1 MSYIV
6 DNGNLVF
13 DDDFKFKKIGGHN
26 FVELLGMNPYSK
38 VGDTLLRMFKVIKS
52 DIDAKWLLR
61 GDFAEGIVRGVYER
75 DGHRTVVY
83 DKKKC
88 NYTNFPKSSEIT
100 GLIDIELPDEK
111 TLIEVKSKSMKDY
124 DKIMNEPPK
133 SEIYQG
139 LLYGYMRNYKYITM
153 EWIFFDEETEKEVF
167 AGQKPTTLRN
177 LKRISRAYEVDRI
190 EIAKMISRAVA
201 IENRFL
207 ECKYIPLSLISEGIQ
222 KDLGIDTK
230 NLVNIDDLP
239 F

>member
-6 DNGNLVF
+6 ENGNLVF

-38 VGDTLLRMFKVIKS
+38 VGDTLLKMFKVIKS
-52 DIDAKWLLR
+52 DIDPKWLRR
-61 GDFAEGIVRGVYER
+61 GDFAERIVRGVYER

-88 NYTNFPKSSEIT
+88 NYDNFQNSNEIT
-100 GLIDIELPDEK
+100 GLIDIELPDER

-124 DKIMNEPPK
+124 DKIMKEPPK
-133 SEIYQG
+133 SEVYQA
-139 LLYGYMRNYKYITM
+139 LLYGYMRNYKYIIM

-167 AGQKPTTLRN
+167 AGQKPTTLRY
-177 LKRISRAYEVDRI
+177 LKRISRQYEVNNL
-190 EIAKMISRAVA
+190 EIANMIGKAVA
-201 IENRFL
+201 IEKRFL
-207 ECKYIPLSLISEGIQ
+207 EVKYIPLSLINESIQ
-222 KDLGIDTK
+222 KDLGINTK
-230 NLVNIDDLP
+230 NLVNIDDLS